1 MTHDS
6 QLTTK
11 TGILIVNLGTPDA
24 PTRPAVYRYLKQFL
38 LDPRVIDIN
47 PIARNL
53 LVRGIIAPFRSGKS
67 AKAYQE
73 VWTENGSPLK
83 FYGEKLVE
91 QVRQLLGPEYV
102 VELAM
107 RYQNPSIESAIE
119 KLMQA
124 KVSKIKVFTLFP
136 QYASATTGSVHEEV
150 MRVLTKQQII
160 PALEF
165 VSKYETWEPMIDL
178 FVKNALKYDLSKYD
192 HVLFSYHGLP
202 QRQLR
207 KADAF
212 NHCLQKSDCCQV
224 LTPTNQFCYSAQC
237 YATTKA
243 IANQLNLKPEQY
255 TVCFQSRLG
264 RDPWTQPYT
273 VRTIEELAKSG
284 AKRLLVFCP
293 AFTAD
298 CLETVIEI
306 GEEYREDFLRWGGEQ
321 LDLVESLNDKPAWA
335 AAVAE
340 FLKN

>member
-1 MTHDS
+1 M
-6 QLTTK
+6 
-11 TGILIVNLGTPDA
+11 TGILLVNLGTPDA

-38 LDPRVIDIN
+38 LDPRVIDIH

-53 LVRGIIAPFRSGKS
+53 LVRCIIAPFRSGKS
-67 AKAYQE
+67 AEAYRHL
-73 VWTENGSPLK
+73 WTENGSPLK
-83 FYGEKLVE
+83 YYGENLAA
-91 QVRQLLGPEYV
+91 QVQNLLGPEYA

-107 RYQNPSIESAIE
+107 RYQNPSIESAVA

-136 QYASATTGSVHEEV
+136 QYASATTGSVHEAV
-150 MRVLTKQQII
+150 MRVLSRQQVI
-160 PALEF
+160 PAVEM
-165 VSKYETWEPMIDL
+165 VSAYPTWEPMIDL
-178 FVKNALKYDLSKYD
+178 FVKNAMQFDLLSYD
-192 HVLFSYHGLP
+192 HFLFSYHGLP

-212 NHCLQKSDCCQV
+212 NHCLQKSDCCQT
-224 LTPTNQFCYSAQC
+224 LTPTNRFCYSAQC
-237 YATTKA
+237 YATTQA
-243 IANQLNLKPEQY
+243 IAGRLQLKPGQY

-273 VRTIEELAKSG
+273 VQVIENLAKSG

-298 CLETVIEI
+298 CLETTIEI
-306 GEEYREDFLRWGGEQ
+306 GEEYREDFLKWGGER

-335 AAVAE
+335 AAVADY
-340 FLKN
+340 LRN